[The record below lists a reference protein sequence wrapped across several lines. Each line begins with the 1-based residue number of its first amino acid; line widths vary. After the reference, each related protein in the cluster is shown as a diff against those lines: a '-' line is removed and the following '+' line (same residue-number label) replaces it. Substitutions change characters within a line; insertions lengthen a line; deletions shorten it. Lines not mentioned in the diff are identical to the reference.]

1 MQNIE
6 ENQNKPQL
14 YVVIE
19 QEILCRKDLSPT
31 AKLVYARMSGFQEFW
46 ESPEKTG
53 EFLGKS
59 KGTIIHARQ
68 ELESKGLI
76 KCVKNTGRGKAYR
89 VVRLSEFVHSD
100 YTNSSTQT
108 GRECIAYNKKENKVY
123 SITNKLVIGDSPMGE
138 LVDEAVKKSYGNEE
152 INYFFS
158 LFAKI
163 FGYEMKQTQANR
175 RAVYNFIRAKDKG
188 PEWLEKIMILWY
200 NSREDKYSPRISDFA
215 DLQSKQNAL
224 MEWGQRKSMNKKSE
238 EYII

>member
-1 MQNIE
+1 MS
-6 ENQNKPQL
+6 
-14 YVVIE
+14 
-19 QEILCRKDLSPT
+19 EILLYGLIEVLSFKEGYCF
-31 AKLVYARMSGFQEFW
+31 ASNQYLAENLDMA
-46 ESPEKTG
+46 
-53 EFLGKS
+53 
-59 KGTIIHARQ
+59 KGTIANLLARIAKKGWVLIEVDEQ
-68 ELESKGLI
+68 NHRTAIKPNLTITPLTKELTPPSLNNEPPI
-76 KCVKNTGRGKAYR
+76 
-89 VVRLSEFVHSD
+89 
-100 YTNSSTQT
+100 NS
-108 GRECIAYNKKENKVY
+108 RINIYNKTILKEDN
-123 SITNKLVIGDSPMGE
+123 ITNKLVIGDSPTKMSD

-158 LFAKI
+158 LFARI

-238 EYII
+238 DYIL

>member
-1 MQNIE
+1 M
-6 ENQNKPQL
+6 
-14 YVVIE
+14 
-19 QEILCRKDLSPT
+19 
-31 AKLVYARMSGFQEFW
+31 A
-46 ESPEKTG
+46 
-53 EFLGKS
+53 
-59 KGTIIHARQ
+59 KGTIANLLARIAKKGWVLIEVDEQ
-68 ELESKGLI
+68 NHRTAIKPNLTITPLTKELTPPSLNNEPPL
-76 KCVKNTGRGKAYR
+76 
-89 VVRLSEFVHSD
+89 
-100 YTNSSTQT
+100 NS
-108 GRECIAYNKKENKVY
+108 RINIYNKTILKEDN
-123 SITNKLVIGDSPMGE
+123 ITNKLVIGDSPTKMSD

-158 LFAKI
+158 LFARI

-238 EYII
+238 EYIL